1 MMRRR
6 LLLAGGI
13 TAAIYGAMA
22 GLVAFAAGGIK
33 PLHEALPAA
42 LAGLAAAFA
51 LGAVVFGLVPHLLG
65 NVMASAS
72 GSFDLINKASLGI
85 ALAAIVVGVVSALM
99 LIFGVGEAMTPL
111 LVAITLFVGAAAT
124 MCSLKFFLGNRAG

>member
-1 MMRRR
+1 M
-6 LLLAGGI
+6 LAGGASALVY
-13 TAAIYGAMA
+13 AALML
-22 GLVAFAAGGIK
+22 LVAAAAGGIK

-72 GSFDLINKASLGI
+72 GSFDLIISN
-85 ALAAIVVGVVSALM
+85 
-99 LIFGVGEAMTPL
+99 P
-111 LVAITLFVGAAAT
+111 
-124 MCSLKFFLGNRAG
+124 